1 MDLTTLIQLEPSD
14 ALTMKE
20 LKNILKTKA
29 NEEYSNDIPKK
40 DLNVKLLMTSFSVQ
54 KASFILIYFTTVC
67 L

>member
-1 MDLTTLIQLEPSD
+1 
-14 ALTMKE
+14 MKE

-54 KASFILIYFTTVC
+54 KASFIFI
-67 L
+67 